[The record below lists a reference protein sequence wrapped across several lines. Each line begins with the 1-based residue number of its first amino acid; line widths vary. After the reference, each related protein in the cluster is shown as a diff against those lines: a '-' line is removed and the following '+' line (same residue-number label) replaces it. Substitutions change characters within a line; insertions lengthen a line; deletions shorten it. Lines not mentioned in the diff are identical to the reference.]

1 MPLREG
7 KVSISLL
14 LDSIYYMKVREG
26 KSLLFTANEVLKAAS
41 GEWAGRI
48 SVSDC
53 NGIVTYK
60 WPVCQRLLLTLL
72 ESSSQRTRE
81 DGEHVL
87 CARYLTRTISFNPH
101 DKRSTKDFYSYSR
114 DEKEDAL
121 RSGLA
126 QIK

>member
-1 MPLREG
+1 M
-7 KVSISLL
+7 SISLL
-14 LDSIYYMKVREG
+14 LNSIYYMKVRGG

-41 GEWAGRI
+41 GEWAGRT

-53 NGIVTYK
+53 NGIMTYK
-60 WPVCQRLLLTLL
+60 WPVCQCLLLMLL
-72 ESSSQRTRE
+72 ESPSSPRTQK
-81 DGEHVL
+81 DSEHVL